1 MILAL
6 LILSIALARY
16 QYLAE
21 DSVVNVLTLPK
32 SEALQYISSSY
43 EPSYIVTKQRH
54 KFVLIISLIVRYN
67 CTDVYHYHDKSKEEN
82 QFIVVA
88 KDLRTLGI
96 CGGQTNRVGALEIAL
111 NRVCDSPKGAIV
123 ASDGFFPAID
133 NIQVMAQDRISGVIQ
148 PGGSI
153 KDKDVIE
160 MANKYEISMI
170 TTGIRHFKH

>member
-67 CTDVYHYHDKSKEEN
+67 CTDVYYYHDKSKEEN

-88 KDLRTLGI
+88 KDLLRKRTFESSGFF
-96 CGGQTNRVGALEIAL
+96 GKLEIQPMSSL
-111 NRVCDSPKGAIV
+111 TL
-123 ASDGFFPAID
+123 
-133 NIQVMAQDRISGVIQ
+133 ISN
-148 PGGSI
+148 
-153 KDKDVIE
+153 KEDVFE
-160 MANKYEISMI
+160 LL
-170 TTGIRHFKH
+170 